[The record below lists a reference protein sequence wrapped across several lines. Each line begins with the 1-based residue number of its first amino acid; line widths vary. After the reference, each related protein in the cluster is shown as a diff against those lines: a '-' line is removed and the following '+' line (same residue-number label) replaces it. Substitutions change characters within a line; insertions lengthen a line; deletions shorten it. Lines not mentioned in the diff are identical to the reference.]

1 MRGFPISCG
10 FVLVQPRGLDLFY
23 GRMHAIISLEYP
35 NMKLIKALSAAAV
48 LGLAVAPAANAQVII
63 AGTTGAGGAGAAGAA
78 AAGAGGAGA
87 AGAAAAGAA
96 GAGAAGAAAAVGLG
110 GLTAGLTGLVVV
122 GATAVVTVG
131 LSAQEG
137 GAAPSTN

>member
-10 FVLVQPRGLDLFY
+10 FVLVQPCGLDLFY

-48 LGLAVAPAANAQVII
+48 LGLAVAPAANAQTII
-63 AGTTGAGGAGAAGAA
+63 AGG
-78 AAGAGGAGA
+78 AGAGGAG
-87 AGAAAAGAA
+87 
-96 GAGAAGAAAAVGLG
+96 AVGLG
-110 GLTAGLTGLVVV
+110 GLTATTSGLLLVGGTTLIVGGLTLQG
-122 GATAVVTVG
+122 
-131 LSAQEG
+131 G